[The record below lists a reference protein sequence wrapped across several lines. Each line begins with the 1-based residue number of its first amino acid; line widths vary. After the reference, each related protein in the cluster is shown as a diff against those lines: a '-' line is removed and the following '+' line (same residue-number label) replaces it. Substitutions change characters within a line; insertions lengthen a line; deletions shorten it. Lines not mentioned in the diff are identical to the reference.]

1 MRSTATTVSMRCRL
15 ALLMML
21 VLGCA
26 SDHPAAPPV
35 AEPTAAPKMATS
47 KRMIS
52 DILIIKTADSVTVV
66 VKGDQPLAY
75 SVMEQDSPRT
85 LVITFAD
92 TDFDRLGPFFTPPE
106 NMAVHSIRTEQVYEN
121 GAKARVIL
129 ELKGGL
135 PYRLVPEE
143 NSLKVVFSKATAP
156 ASGAASR
163 QSQQARKQR
172 PPAPAA
178 SGVLQEVRVVSEG
191 GGVAVHMRVDGSV
204 KDYKTFTIDAPAPA
218 KIVLDLMG
226 LRSAFSGEQK
236 IPGDGNIVTRVRH
249 SDHPDKVRVVVETE
263 KAYLKKFLVE
273 PVENGMVLKIGIS
286 TGKEN

>member
-1 MRSTATTVSMRCRL
+1 MRSTATTVSMTRRL
-15 ALLMML
+15 ALLMLL

-26 SDHPAAPPV
+26 SDHPSAPPV
-35 AEPTAAPKMATS
+35 AEPTTAPKMAAP
-47 KRMIS
+47 KRMIN
-52 DILIIKTADSVTVV
+52 DIMIIKTAESVTVV
-66 VKGDQPLAY
+66 VKGDQTLTY

-85 LVITFAD
+85 LVITFAE

-106 NMAVHSIRTEQVYEN
+106 NMAVHSIRTEQASED

-129 ELKGGL
+129 GLKEGIS
-135 PYRLVPEE
+135 YRSAPEE
-143 NSLKVVFSKATAP
+143 NSVKVVFTKATAP

-226 LRSAFSGEQK
+226 LRSASSGEQK

-249 SDHPDKVRVVVETE
+249 SGHPDKVRVVVETE
-263 KAYLKKFLVE
+263 KAYLKKFTVA

-286 TGKEN
+286 AGKEN